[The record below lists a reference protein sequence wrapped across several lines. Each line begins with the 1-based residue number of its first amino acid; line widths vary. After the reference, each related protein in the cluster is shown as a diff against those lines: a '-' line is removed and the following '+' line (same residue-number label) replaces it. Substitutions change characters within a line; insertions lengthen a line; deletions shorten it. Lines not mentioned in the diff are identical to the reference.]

1 MAEEA
6 PFKPEIEI
14 FPHRLPSD
22 ETVANFLLK
31 VRKMRGITQVTLFG
45 PRVYYEKI
53 IKVSGKVVPLR
64 IQVARFWIEV
74 EGIDVLEKLKD
85 ICDETF
91 PYGFSIK
98 VGRFTKYLET
108 VGDRLRGSS
117 LILRT
122 DFLKGEE

>member
-1 MAEEA
+1 MVEEI

-14 FPHRLPSD
+14 FPHRLPGD

-31 VRKMRGITQVTLFG
+31 VRKVRGITQITMFG
-45 PRVYYEKI
+45 PQVYYEKI
-53 IKVSGKVVPLR
+53 IKVSGKIVPLK

-74 EGIDVLEKLKD
+74 EEIDVLEKLKD
-85 ICDETF
+85 ICRETF

-108 VGDRLRGSS
+108 VGDILRGGS

-122 DFLKGEE
+122 DFLKGKE